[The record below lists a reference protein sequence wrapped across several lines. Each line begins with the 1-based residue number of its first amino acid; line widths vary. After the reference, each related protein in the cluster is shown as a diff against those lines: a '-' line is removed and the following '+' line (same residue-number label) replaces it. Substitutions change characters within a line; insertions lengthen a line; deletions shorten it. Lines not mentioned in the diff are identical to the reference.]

1 MKEYKGKI
9 LLPANAPSW
18 QAQKIFIEVRDVSL
32 ADAPSILIAKE
43 QLNDIKLTPDKK
55 ISFEIRVPEVES
67 KQSLSFR
74 VHISK
79 DGDDRVKPGDLITT
93 INYPLPRDARI
104 ISELAVV
111 VI

>member
-1 MKEYKGKI
+1 MKEYKGRI
-9 LLPANAPSW
+9 LLPANAPSYR
-18 QAQKIFIEVRDVSL
+18 AQKIVIEVRDVSL

-43 QLNDIKLTPDKK
+43 ELHDIMLAPNKK
-55 ISFEIRVPEVES
+55 INFKIRVPELES

-79 DGDDRVKPGDLITT
+79 DGDDRVKPGELLTT
-93 INYPLPRDARI
+93 INYPVPSGTREI
-104 ISELAVV
+104 IELAVV